1 MIATTIPVRTAA
13 GQAELNTRER
23 RISQRHRTVLFLIDG
38 KRSAAEV
45 RAMAVQAGVP
55 GSCFDE
61 LIASGLIA
69 ASSAGSVDA
78 ARPPAGA
85 ATAAAGPSAPAADP
99 LDAAPE
105 SELPA
110 SLSLSP
116 ESGSADSIVGAQ
128 PVTDWQPHE
137 DAAAAEAADPAFAEA
152 REILLRAVRSE
163 APIAGALTLRRLRRA
178 RHRDDLLALLDEVEA
193 RISKPRR
200 VLTTQQTMRRVR
212 HLLGASVSSMFHF
225 A

>member
-13 GQAELNTRER
+13 GQAELATRER

-55 GSCFDE
+55 EGCFDE
-61 LIASGLIA
+61 LIVSGLIA
-69 ASSAGSVDA
+69 AANPVGPAIAAPAPPADDA
-78 ARPPAGA
+78 AEAEA
-85 ATAAAGPSAPAADP
+85 
-99 LDAAPE
+99 E

-110 SLSLSP
+110 SRTLSP

-128 PVTDWQPHE
+128 PVTDWLPHDE
-137 DAAAAEAADPAFAEA
+137 TDAQASADPAFVEA
-152 REILLRAVRSE
+152 REILLRAVRAE
-163 APIAGALTLRRLRRA
+163 APIAGSLTLRRLRRA
-178 RHRDDLLALLDEVEA
+178 RDRDDLLALLDEVEA